1 MHCDKF
7 LMKPAINVLQTVQQG
22 RYWSKEERKQ
32 QLLRAREYRRR
43 REFMM
48 QSRLDYLR
56 GDRYSNVQLY
66 N

>member
-1 MHCDKF
+1 MFCLCYTYCGKS
-7 LMKPAINVLQTVQQG
+7 LVKPVINVFQTVFQQG

-56 GDRYSNVQLY
+56 GDR
-66 N
+66 

>member
-1 MHCDKF
+1 MQLLLH
-7 LMKPAINVLQTVQQG
+7 LHPATNRPTTRSLNCLNVSQQG

-56 GDRYSNVQLY
+56 GDR
-66 N
+66 